1 MNVFHRKAGKPAERI
16 EKNKENKEKTS
27 VNANRERISMYTI
40 LTDSCSD
47 LNAEVAAKFDRFEV
61 LPLSYTISGVTSVQP
76 FDDAQRCS
84 AFYNRLRAGET
95 CTTSQVSPGDFAE
108 AFKAHAEKGEAVLGL
123 LFSSALSGTYASAC
137 MARDMVLEEYP
148 DAVIE
153 LVDTLA
159 ASAGEGMAVYD
170 AVARRDA
177 GMPIEENAAY
187 TRAHLQSYAHWF
199 TVDDLHFLKRGGR
212 CSPSA
217 AFFGTMLKIKPVLH
231 VDSEG
236 RLIAR
241 SKVRGRMQAL
251 RAIAMKFGELG
262 ADKDQMVFISHGDCE
277 KDAMVVKETL
287 VKEFGCDPQRI
298 ILSAVGPVIGSHSGP
313 GTVALFFRGRDRG

>member
-1 MNVFHRKAGKPAERI
+1 
-16 EKNKENKEKTS
+16 
-27 VNANRERISMYTI
+27 MYTI

-47 LNAEVAAKFDRFEV
+47 LNAEVAAKFDHFEV
-61 LPLSYTISGVTSVQP
+61 IPLSYTISGETSFQP
-76 FDDAQRCS
+76 FDNAQRCS
-84 AFYNRLRAGET
+84 AFYDRLRAGET
-95 CTTSQVSPGDFAE
+95 CTTSQVSPGDFVE
-108 AFKAHAEKGEAVLGL
+108 AFKPYAEKGEAVLGL
-123 LFSSALSGTYASAC
+123 IFSSALSGTYASAC
-137 MARDMVLEEYP
+137 MARDIVHEDYP

-159 ASAGEGMAVYD
+159 ASAGEGMVVYD

-177 GMPIEENAAY
+177 GMAIDENAAY
-187 TRAHLQSYAHWF
+187 TRAHLQEYAHWF

-251 RAIAMKFGELG
+251 RAIAMKFGELE
-262 ADKDQMVFISHGDCE
+262 ADKDQMIFISHVDCE

-287 VKEFGCDPQRI
+287 VKEFGCDPERI
-298 ILSAVGPVIGSHSGP
+298 VLSAVGPVIGSHSGP
-313 GTVALFFRGRDRG
+313 GTVALFFRGKDRG

>member
-1 MNVFHRKAGKPAERI
+1 M
-16 EKNKENKEKTS
+16 
-27 VNANRERISMYTI
+27 NRERIYMYAI

-47 LNAEVAAKFDRFEV
+47 LNAKVAAKFGDFEV

-76 FDDAQRCS
+76 FDDAQRCT
-84 AFYNRLRAGET
+84 AFYDRLRAGEM
-95 CTTSQVSPGDFAE
+95 CTTSQVSPGVFAD

-148 DAVIE
+148 NAVIE

-159 ASAGEGMAVYD
+159 ASAGEGMVVYD
-170 AVARRDA
+170 AVQRRDA
-177 GMPIEENAAY
+177 GMSIEENAAY
-187 TRAHLQSYAHWF
+187 TKAHLQEYAHWF

-217 AFFGTMLKIKPVLH
+217 AFFGTLLKIKPVLH
-231 VDSEG
+231 VDSMG

-241 SKVRGRMQAL
+241 SKVRGRVQAL

-262 ADKDQMVFISHGDCE
+262 ADKDQLIFITHGDCE
-277 KDAMVVKETL
+277 KDALVVKDTL
-287 VKEFGCDPQRI
+287 VKEFGCAPDKI

>member
-1 MNVFHRKAGKPAERI
+1 MEAITP
-16 EKNKENKEKTS
+16 
-27 VNANRERISMYTI
+27 
-40 LTDSCSD
+40 
-47 LNAEVAAKFDRFEV
+47 NAEDIIGALKTLIRAIGEDPDREGLIGTPDRIMRMWKEIFRGYDPAQKPKITTFANEEGMSDIVFDCGDYYSMCEHHILPFFGRYYFAYIPSPKGRILGISKVARVVGYCA
-61 LPLSYTISGVTSVQP
+61 
-76 FDDAQRCS
+76 A
-84 AFYNRLRAGET
+84 RLQLQER
-95 CTTSQVSPGDFAE
+95 
-108 AFKAHAEKGEAVLGL
+108 L
-123 LFSSALSGTYASAC
+123 
-137 MARDMVLEEYP
+137 ARDIVHEDYP

-159 ASAGEGMAVYD
+159 ASAGEGMVVYD

-177 GMPIEENAAY
+177 GMAIDENAAY
-187 TRAHLQSYAHWF
+187 TRAHLQEYAHWF

-251 RAIAMKFGELG
+251 RAIAMKFGELE
-262 ADKDQMVFISHGDCE
+262 ADKDQMIFISHGDCE

-287 VKEFGCDPQRI
+287 VKEFGCDPERI

-313 GTVALFFRGRDRG
+313 GTVALFFRGKDRG

>member
-1 MNVFHRKAGKPAERI
+1 
-16 EKNKENKEKTS
+16 
-27 VNANRERISMYTI
+27 MYTI

-47 LNAEVAAKFDRFEV
+47 LNPQIAAQFDDLEV
-61 LPLSYTISGVTSVQP
+61 LPLSYTISGVTSCDS
-76 FDDAQRCS
+76 FDSAEKGT
-84 AFYNRLRAGET
+84 AFYDRLRAGES
-95 CTTSQVSPGDFAE
+95 CTTSQVSPGEFFD
-108 AFKAHAEKGEAVLGL
+108 AFKKHAQKGEAILGL

-137 MARDMVLEEYP
+137 VARDMVLEEIP
-148 DAVIE
+148 DARIE
-153 LVDTLA
+153 LIDTLA
-159 ASAGEGMAVYD
+159 ASAGEGLIVYD
-170 AVARRDA
+170 ALLNRKA
-177 GMPIEENAAY
+177 GMSLEDNAAWV
-187 TRAHLQSYAHWF
+187 RERLQHYAHWF

-251 RAIAMKFGELG
+251 RAVAMKFGELG
-262 ADKDQMVFISHGDCE
+262 ANKNQMVFISHGDCE
-277 KDAMVVKETL
+277 KDALYVKETL
-287 VKEFGCDPQRI
+287 VKEFGCDPAKI
-298 ILSAVGPVIGSHSGP
+298 VLSLVGSVIGSHSGP

>member
-1 MNVFHRKAGKPAERI
+1 
-16 EKNKENKEKTS
+16 
-27 VNANRERISMYTI
+27 MYTI

-47 LNAEVAAKFDRFEV
+47 LNAQIAARFAQLEV
-61 LPLSYTISGVTSVQP
+61 LPLSYTISGQTSTQP
-76 FDDAQRCS
+76 FDDAARCS
-84 AFYNRLRAGET
+84 VFYDRLRAGET

-108 AFKAHAEKGEAVLGL
+108 AFKAHAKKGEAVLGL
-123 LFSSALSGTYASAC
+123 IFSSALSGTYASAC

-153 LVDTLA
+153 LVDTLS
-159 ASAGEGMAVYD
+159 ASAGEGMVVYD
-170 AVARRDA
+170 ALLRRDA
-177 GMPIEENAAY
+177 GMPIEENAVY
-187 TRAHLQSYAHWF
+187 TKAHLQEYAHWF

-241 SKVRGRMQAL
+241 SKVRGRVQAL
-251 RAIAMKFGELG
+251 RANAMKFGEME
-262 ADKDQMVFISHGDCE
+262 ADKDQVIFISHGDCE
-277 KDAMVVKETL
+277 KDALLVKDTL
-287 VKEFGCDPQRI
+287 VKTFGCAPEKI
-298 ILSAVGPVIGSHSGP
+298 FLSAVGPVIGSHSGP
-313 GTVALFFRGRDRG
+313 GTVALFFRGKNRG

>member
-1 MNVFHRKAGKPAERI
+1 M
-16 EKNKENKEKTS
+16 
-27 VNANRERISMYTI
+27 
-40 LTDSCSD
+40 
-47 LNAEVAAKFDRFEV
+47 
-61 LPLSYTISGVTSVQP
+61 
-76 FDDAQRCS
+76 
-84 AFYNRLRAGET
+84 
-95 CTTSQVSPGDFAE
+95 
-108 AFKAHAEKGEAVLGL
+108 LGL
-123 LFSSALSGTYASAC
+123 IFSSALSGTYASAC
-137 MARDMVLEEYP
+137 MARDIVHEDYP

-159 ASAGEGMAVYD
+159 ASAGEGMVVYD

-177 GMPIEENAAY
+177 GMAIDENAAY
-187 TRAHLQSYAHWF
+187 TRAHLQEYAHWF

-251 RAIAMKFGELG
+251 RAIAMKFGELE
-262 ADKDQMVFISHGDCE
+262 ADKDQMIFISHGDCE

-287 VKEFGCDPQRI
+287 VKEFGCDPERI
-298 ILSAVGPVIGSHSGP
+298 VLSAVGPVIGSHSGP
-313 GTVALFFRGRDRG
+313 GTVALFFRGKDRG

>member
-1 MNVFHRKAGKPAERI
+1 MIR
-16 EKNKENKEKTS
+16 
-27 VNANRERISMYTI
+27 I
-40 LTDSCSD
+40 LTDSATDFTQEELQKLNVRCVPMTIAFGGDTYTDGVD
-47 LNAEVAAKFDRFEV
+47 LPQEIFWQRMEAGQTPKTSQPSPDAFLREFEAAKAAGDSV
-61 LPLSYTISGVTSVQP
+61 L
-76 FDDAQRCS
+76 C
-84 AFYNRLRAGET
+84 
-95 CTTSQVSPGDFAE
+95 
-108 AFKAHAEKGEAVLGL
+108 VLI
-123 LFSSALSGTYASAC
+123 SSALSGTYASAC
-137 MARDMVLEEYP
+137 MARDIVHEDYP

-159 ASAGEGMAVYD
+159 ASAGEGMVVYD

-177 GMPIEENAAY
+177 GMAIDENAAY
-187 TRAHLQSYAHWF
+187 TRAHLQEYAHWF

-251 RAIAMKFGELG
+251 RAIAMKFGELE
-262 ADKDQMVFISHGDCE
+262 ADKDQMIFISHGDCE

-287 VKEFGCDPQRI
+287 VREFGCDPERI

-313 GTVALFFRGRDRG
+313 GTVALFFRGKDRG

>member
-1 MNVFHRKAGKPAERI
+1 
-16 EKNKENKEKTS
+16 
-27 VNANRERISMYTI
+27 MYTI
-40 LTDSCSD
+40 LTDSSSD
-47 LNAEVAAKFDRFEV
+47 LNAEVAAKFDHFEV
-61 LPLSYTISGVTSVQP
+61 IPLSYTISGETSFQP

-84 AFYNRLRAGET
+84 AFYDRLRAGET
-95 CTTSQVSPGDFAE
+95 CTTSQVSPGDFVE
-108 AFKAHAEKGEAVLGL
+108 AFKPHAEKGEAVLGL
-123 LFSSALSGTYASAC
+123 IFSSALSGTYASAC
-137 MARDMVLEEYP
+137 MARDIVHEDYP

-159 ASAGEGMAVYD
+159 ASAGEGMVVYD

-177 GMPIEENAAY
+177 GMAIDENAAY
-187 TRAHLQSYAHWF
+187 TRAHLQEYAHWF

-251 RAIAMKFGELG
+251 RAIAMKFGELE
-262 ADKDQMVFISHGDCE
+262 ADKDQMIFISHGDCE

-287 VKEFGCDPQRI
+287 VKEFGCDPERI

-313 GTVALFFRGRDRG
+313 GTVALFFRGKDRG

>member
-1 MNVFHRKAGKPAERI
+1 
-16 EKNKENKEKTS
+16 
-27 VNANRERISMYTI
+27 MYTI

-47 LNAEVAAKFDRFEV
+47 LNAEVAAKFDHFEV
-61 LPLSYTISGVTSVQP
+61 IPLSYTISGETSFQP

-84 AFYNRLRAGET
+84 AFTTGCARARRAQPRRFRRATLSRRLSRM
-95 CTTSQVSPGDFAE
+95 P
-108 AFKAHAEKGEAVLGL
+108 KKGEAVLGL
-123 LFSSALSGTYASAC
+123 IFSSALSGTYASAC
-137 MARDMVLEEYP
+137 MARDIVHEDYP

-159 ASAGEGMAVYD
+159 ASAGEGMVVYD

-177 GMPIEENAAY
+177 GMAIDENAAY
-187 TRAHLQSYAHWF
+187 TRAHLQEYAHWF

-251 RAIAMKFGELG
+251 RAIAMKFGELE
-262 ADKDQMVFISHGDCE
+262 ADKDQMIFISHGDCE

-287 VKEFGCDPQRI
+287 VKEFGCDPERI

-313 GTVALFFRGRDRG
+313 GTVALFFRGKDRG

>member
-1 MNVFHRKAGKPAERI
+1 
-16 EKNKENKEKTS
+16 
-27 VNANRERISMYTI
+27 MYTI

-47 LNAEVAAKFDRFEV
+47 LNAEIAARFAQLEV
-61 LPLSYTISGVTSVQP
+61 LPLSYTISGQTSTQP
-76 FDDAQRCS
+76 FDDAARCS
-84 AFYNRLRAGET
+84 AFYDRLRAGET

-108 AFKAHAEKGEAVLGL
+108 AFKAHAKKSEAVLGL
-123 LFSSALSGTYASAC
+123 IFSSALSGTYASAC

-153 LVDTLA
+153 LVDTLS
-159 ASAGEGMAVYD
+159 ASAGEGMVVYD
-170 AVARRDA
+170 ALLRRDA
-177 GMPIEENAAY
+177 GMPVEENAVY
-187 TRAHLQSYAHWF
+187 TKAHLQEYAHWF

-241 SKVRGRMQAL
+241 SKVRGRVQAL
-251 RAIAMKFGELG
+251 RAIAMKFGELE
-262 ADKDQMVFISHGDCE
+262 ADKDQVIFISHGDCE
-277 KDAMVVKETL
+277 KDALLVKDTL
-287 VKEFGCDPQRI
+287 VKTFGCAPEKI
-298 ILSAVGPVIGSHSGP
+298 FLSAVGPVIGSHSGP
-313 GTVALFFRGRDRG
+313 GTVALFFRGKNRG

>member
-1 MNVFHRKAGKPAERI
+1 MKRRQAVNP
-16 EKNKENKEKTS
+16 KEKGAQFMRLHTADIYGGMVQPRLREDETLPVLAQS
-27 VNANRERISMYTI
+27 IARHGMLQPVVVQENRENGRYM
-40 LTDSCSD
+40 LVCGARR
-47 LNAEVAAKFDRFEV
+47 LAACRM
-61 LPLSYTISGVTSVQP
+61 
-76 FDDAQRCS
+76 
-84 AFYNRLRAGET
+84 
-95 CTTSQVSPGDFAE
+95 
-108 AFKAHAEKGEAVLGL
+108 LGL
-123 LFSSALSGTYASAC
+123 
-137 MARDMVLEEYP
+137 DEI

>member
-1 MNVFHRKAGKPAERI
+1 
-16 EKNKENKEKTS
+16 
-27 VNANRERISMYTI
+27 MYII

-47 LNAEVAAKFDRFEV
+47 LNAEVAARFDHFEV
-61 LPLSYTISGVTSVQP
+61 LPLSYTIGGTTSTQP
-76 FDDAQRCS
+76 FDDVERCS
-84 AFYNRLRAGET
+84 AFYDRLRAGET
-95 CTTSQVSPGDFAE
+95 CTTSQVSPGDFAD
-108 AFKAHAEKGEAVLGL
+108 AFRAHAQKGEAVLGL

-159 ASAGEGMAVYD
+159 ASAGEGMVVYD
-170 AVARRDA
+170 AVSRRDA

-187 TRAHLQSYAHWF
+187 TKAHLQEYAHWF

-251 RAIAMKFGELG
+251 RAVAMKFGELG
-262 ADKDQMVFISHGDCE
+262 ANKNQMIFISHGDCE
-277 KDAMVVKETL
+277 KDALYVKETL
-287 VKEFGCDPQRI
+287 VKEFGCDPAKI
-298 ILSAVGPVIGSHSGP
+298 VLSLVGPVIGSHSGP

>member
-1 MNVFHRKAGKPAERI
+1 
-16 EKNKENKEKTS
+16 
-27 VNANRERISMYTI
+27 MYTI

-47 LNAEVAAKFDRFEV
+47 LNAQIAARFAQLEV
-61 LPLSYTISGVTSVQP
+61 LPLSYAISGQTSTQP
-76 FDDAQRCS
+76 FDDAARCS
-84 AFYNRLRAGET
+84 AFYDRLRAGEM

-108 AFKAHAEKGEAVLGL
+108 AFKAHAKKGEAVLGL
-123 LFSSALSGTYASAC
+123 IFSSALSGTYASAC

-153 LVDTLA
+153 LVDTLS
-159 ASAGEGMAVYD
+159 ASAGEGMVVYD
-170 AVARRDA
+170 ALLRRDA
-177 GMPIEENAAY
+177 GMPIEENAVY
-187 TRAHLQSYAHWF
+187 TKAHLQEYAHWF

-241 SKVRGRMQAL
+241 SKVRGRVQAL
-251 RAIAMKFGELG
+251 RAIAMKFGELE
-262 ADKDQMVFISHGDCE
+262 ADKDQVIFISHGDCE
-277 KDAMVVKETL
+277 KDALLVKDTL
-287 VKEFGCDPQRI
+287 VKTFGCAPEKI
-298 ILSAVGPVIGSHSGP
+298 FLSAVGPVIGSHSGP
-313 GTVALFFRGRDRG
+313 GTVALFFRGKNRG